1 MIYLTGDTH
10 GDFRRFSTRI
20 FPEQKQMTKNDY
32 VIILGDF
39 AGIWAADPEN
49 SMENYWLNW
58 LDKEKPFTTLFIDGK
73 HENYDRLYAYHV
85 REWKGGKVHEIR
97 PSVLHLMRGQIFDL
111 CGKTFFTFGGAR
123 SHDIRDGIFEA
134 DDPALKR
141 IRRLAAEGY
150 AKYQELLYRV
160 NHVSWWEQE
169 LPSEEEY
176 REGTANLKEADIEVD
191 HILTHC
197 LPTSLQLLAGEGRY
211 EPDPLTEYLEQIRKL
226 TTYKC
231 WFCGHYHWDHN
242 LTESEK
248 ILYSQIVR
256 VV

>member
-1 MIYLTGDTH
+1 
-10 GDFRRFSTRI
+10 
-20 FPEQKQMTKNDY
+20 MTKEDY
-32 VIILGDF
+32 VIVLGDF
-39 AGIWAADPEN
+39 GGIWSPDPED
-49 SMENYWLNW
+49 STESYWLNW
-58 LDKEKPFTTLFIDGK
+58 LEKEKPFTTLFIDGN
-73 HENYDRLYAYHV
+73 HENYDRLYGYPV
-85 REWKGGKVHEIR
+85 RDWNGGKVHEIS
-97 PSVLHLMRGQIFDL
+97 PSVLHLMRGQIFRL

-134 DDPALKR
+134 DDPELKHIQRMAAKGCTEYQDLFYR
-141 IRRLAAEGY
+141 I
-150 AKYQELLYRV
+150 

-176 REGTANLKEADIEVD
+176 REGSKNLSKAGHSVD
-191 HILTHC
+191 FILTHC

-211 EPDPLTEYLEQIRKL
+211 QPDPLTEYLEQIRERTSYRK
-226 TTYKC
+226 

-242 LTESEK
+242 LTETEK

>member
-58 LDKEKPFTTLFIDGK
+58 LDKEKPFTTLFIDGN
-73 HENYDRLYAYHV
+73 HENYDRLYAYPV

-97 PSVLHLMRGQIFDL
+97 PSVLHLMRGQIFRL
-111 CGKTFFTFGGAR
+111 CGKTFFTSMLMACCA
-123 SHDIRDGIFEA
+123 EKQV
-134 DDPALKR
+134 LELER
-141 IRRLAAEGY
+141 IREQPLKVMWYDTEQSR
-150 AKYQELLYRV
+150 LLYRV

-176 REGTANLKEADIEVD
+176 REGTANLKEADFEVD
-191 HILTHC
+191 YILTHC

>member
-1 MIYLTGDTH
+1 MIFLTGDTH
-10 GDFRRFSTRI
+10 GDFRWLSTRV
-20 FPEQKQMTKNDY
+20 FPEQKQMTKKDY

-39 AGIWAADPEN
+39 GGIWATDPED
-49 SMENYWLNW
+49 SMEKYWMNW
-58 LDKEKPFTTLFIDGK
+58 LDKEKPFTTLFVDGN
-73 HENYDRLYAYHV
+73 HENYDRLYGYPV
-85 REWKGGKVHEIR
+85 RDWNGGKVHEIR
-97 PSVLHLMRGQIFDL
+97 PSVFHLLRGQIFRL
-111 CGKTFFTFGGAR
+111 CGKSFFIFGGAR
-123 SHDIRDGIFEA
+123 SHDIQDGIFEV
-134 DDPALKR
+134 DDPELKR
-141 IRRLAAEGY
+141 IHRMAAKGVTE
-150 AKYQELLYRV
+150 YQDLFYRV

-176 REGTANLKEADIEVD
+176 REGTTNLKEADFEVD
-191 HILTHC
+191 YILTHC